1 MPDGIF
7 NAVHIP
13 SGRLMKVFLAH
24 QESVGQ
30 INGECII
37 TAYSVN
43 SKDKNPQY
51 VKFKDLKIKK

>member
-1 MPDGIF
+1 MSDSVF

-13 SGRLMKVFLAH
+13 SGRLMKVFLTH

-37 TAYSVN
+37 TAYLAN
-43 SKDKNPQY
+43 SKDKSPQY